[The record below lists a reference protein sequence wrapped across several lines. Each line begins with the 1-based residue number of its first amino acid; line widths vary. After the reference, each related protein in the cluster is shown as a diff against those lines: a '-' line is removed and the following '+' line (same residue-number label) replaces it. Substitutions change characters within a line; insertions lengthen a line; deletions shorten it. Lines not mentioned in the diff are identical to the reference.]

1 MERDDIV
8 VTYDASETSIDELLE
23 VCNDSGFPATV
34 VTESTVEPEK
44 KAEAVAGEDPEFFL
58 AALATAKQEGKLLV
72 LDFSAEWC
80 APCQRMIREVFPDP
94 KVAVLLESFVFL
106 TIDTDAYPALE
117 QKYRVVGMPDIRIL
131 SPDGKEIR
139 QLLGFHDAESFAA
152 ALQSSLEPSGNA
164 GAETGSTAVVEE

>member
-8 VTYDASETSIDELLE
+8 VTYDASETSIDEILQA
-23 VCNDSGFPATV
+23 CKDSGFPATV
-34 VTESTVEPEK
+34 ATEPTAEPEK
-44 KAEAVAGEDPEFFL
+44 NVEAGEDPEFFL
-58 AALATAKQEGKLLV
+58 AALATAKREGKLLV

-106 TIDTDAYPALE
+106 TIDTDAYPALA

-152 ALQSSLEPSGNA
+152 ALQASLEFSGSV
-164 GAETGSTAVVEE
+164 GAVTGGTAPIE